1 MCRILYV
8 ESKQHFNPSHIL
20 KSFAR
25 MAKNSTEYQGH
36 GWGCAWWEEDGWNTY
51 WTIRPVWKDNPDR
64 IPQTNR
70 LLVHARSAFRDQ
82 GIAIENNMPFIQ
94 QGTVFIFNGE
104 LHGVRLQAEGRI
116 GAEKIFNFI
125 LRFNKGNLLS
135 AVQRAVLIIVK
146 RSSYIRALNFIIA
159 DAKQT
164 VLNSL
169 FNEQPDYFTM
179 FRYHDEDRLLV
190 CSEPL
195 DLFNEWQPIA
205 NQTLEEI
212 QL

>member
-70 LLVHARSAFRDQ
+70 LLVHAQ
-82 GIAIENNMPFIQ
+82 G
-94 QGTVFIFNGE
+94 
-104 LHGVRLQAEGRI
+104 
-116 GAEKIFNFI
+116 
-125 LRFNKGNLLS
+125 
-135 AVQRAVLIIVK
+135 
-146 RSSYIRALNFIIA
+146 
-159 DAKQT
+159 
-164 VLNSL
+164 
-169 FNEQPDYFTM
+169 
-179 FRYHDEDRLLV
+179 
-190 CSEPL
+190 
-195 DLFNEWQPIA
+195 
-205 NQTLEEI
+205 
-212 QL
+212 